1 MTRFVDL
8 IEALLTDWDNFEETP
23 NIVILN
29 RNTKRKAINVGI
41 QLEDDTDEVH
51 LATNGT
57 LIYANRRG
65 TIEIYGKNK
74 TDVDNL
80 YADIIANF
88 IGENVVYNELESPDR
103 RNRYKMILQATYLE
117 T

>member
-1 MTRFVDL
+1 M
-8 IEALLTDWDNFEETP
+8 
-23 NIVILN
+23 
-29 RNTKRKAINVGI
+29 
-41 QLEDDTDEVH
+41 H
-51 LATNGT
+51 LATNGS

-65 TIEIYGKNK
+65 TIEIYGKNQ

-88 IGENVVYNELESPDR
+88 VDENVVYNEIESPDR

-117 T
+117 TG